1 MLATRDAR
9 HPQRDGPGGNPHL
22 RIPRRLLLLELF
34 AVAFVDVGPDRHVPA
49 AQVRQPPDM
58 LIQLAFDLLDLLCVF
73 PAQQTIL
80 AGTQYIE
87 TVVGVLVIQQLKGVG
102 PRVENVHHP
111 LARRRR
117 ANRLASSLPKPA
129 LAIRVFRIWLA
140 SPSTCRV
147 PGTTARLLWHK
158 YPRSRPLPTGPRSL
172 MLFNVVYCNSVVSCN
187 TSTTPDSS
195 AIRWRVNAQCD
206 AITAS
211 CVTASL
217 FISR

>member
-58 LIQLAFDLLDLLCVF
+58 LIQLAFDLLDLR
-73 PAQQTIL
+73 
-80 AGTQYIE
+80 
-87 TVVGVLVIQQLKGVG
+87 
-102 PRVENVHHP
+102 RVC
-111 LARRRR
+111 
-117 ANRLASSLPKPA
+117 
-129 LAIRVFRIWLA
+129 RIWLA

-206 AITAS
+206 AITAA
-211 CVTASL
+211 CVTALL